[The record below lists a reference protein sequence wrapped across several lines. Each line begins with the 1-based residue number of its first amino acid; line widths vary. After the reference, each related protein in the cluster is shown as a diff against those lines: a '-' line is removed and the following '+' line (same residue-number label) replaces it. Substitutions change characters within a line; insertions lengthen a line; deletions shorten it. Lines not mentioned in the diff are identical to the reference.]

1 MATNHSREME
11 CDVEIACLRDGTI
24 LGLRGHIYGD
34 MGAYMRTNGG
44 VVPAKAGAVPARAV
58 PHPRRRDH
66 GRDAGHQQDAGRHHA
81 GAGPVRGQLL
91 PRAAARHGGA
101 RPRARPDGVPPQEP
115 DHARPNCRST
125 AASWCPTRAR
135 PSSTPATIT
144 STFERAL
151 DRDRLGGEEVAAGA
165 ADRRPLPRARRRAVH
180 RERRLRQGELPAR
193 DRSRRHGHRLCRLGG
208 ERAGAR
214 DHAGAGRRRNPE
226 AAVRPHPHPA
236 RLDHLSAR
244 GLRHVRVALDGG
256 RRLGGGGRLQQ
267 SHRRGRGR
275 GAPSASACPTSRSSS
290 PTAW

>member
-24 LGLRGHIYGD
+24 LGLRGHVYGD

-44 VVPAKAGAVPARAV
+44 VVPAKAAQFLPGPYRIRDVAITVEMLATNKTPVGTMRAPGRFEANFFRERLLDMVARDLGLDPMEFRRKNLIREAELPFYSGKLVPYEGETEFDTGDYHV
-58 PHPRRRDH
+58 
-66 GRDAGHQQDAGRHHA
+66 
-81 GAGPVRGQLL
+81 
-91 PRAAARHGGA
+91 
-101 RPRARPDGVPPQEP
+101 
-115 DHARPNCRST
+115 
-125 AASWCPTRAR
+125 
-135 PSSTPATIT
+135 
-144 STFERAL
+144 TFERAL
-151 DRDRLGGEEVAAGA
+151 TEIGWEEKKSLQGRLIDGRYHGLAAVPFIESGGSGKENC
-165 ADRRPLPRARRRAVH
+165 R
-180 RERRLRQGELPAR
+180 AR

-214 DHAGAGRRRNPE
+214 NHAGAGRRRNAA

-244 GLRHVRVALDGG
+244 GLRHVCVKVDGG